1 MSMSAVHSVL
11 HLTLLWATENACRY
25 IYIDI
30 YIYSRSGSVST
41 CIVCLMSYENGC
53 STQRRGVPWRSVQC
67 CALSRVCTILGG
79 TAA

>member
-1 MSMSAVHSVL
+1 VSMSAVHSVL
-11 HLTLLWATENACRY
+11 HLTLLWATENAC
-25 IYIDI
+25 IYIS
-30 YIYSRSGSVST
+30 IYSRSGSVST